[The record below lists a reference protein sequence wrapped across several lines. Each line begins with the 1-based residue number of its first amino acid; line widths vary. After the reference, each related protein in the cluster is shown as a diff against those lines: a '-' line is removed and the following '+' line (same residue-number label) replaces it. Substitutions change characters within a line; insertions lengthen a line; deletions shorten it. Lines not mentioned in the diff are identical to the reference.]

1 MRAHRVSFC
10 LKKILP
16 CVLAASS
23 TQAFAQVKI
32 SYGIPEGFSAVEM
45 DNSASYV
52 SSFNGRTL
60 PGLIAYS
67 LEQNR
72 LAFDP
77 VKYAENGVTVEE
89 IEAIRQV
96 VSTIDYKQCVNGCD
110 LRVAEHYVTID
121 KIRRTLQIRSSRDD
135 YLSPATTWGLINN
148 QSLDLRGS
156 SDSYRAMNLSGTTW
170 LGLPLRS
177 FGYMSWYGSRNRMR
191 GRSNSDQGI
200 SSYFLQKNF
209 HSAYVRA
216 GKQNSLDYASGS
228 VSTML
233 SPSFDQFVTIGSQNH
248 FRADRDTGSLV
259 LYSTAEGNYEFY
271 RNGRLILKRP
281 AILGRNEI
289 SFIDLPG
296 GYYPVEIRLVD
307 RNGNLINRETRDINN
322 LNFNGGG
329 SNSWHMTAGKEMG
342 AGGQLL
348 QAAVSRN
355 LSQFYLNASFI
366 SGDQSRWAG
375 ELNVTRPSRIG
386 TADLT
391 PTLGVLGG
399 ERGAGAYFNLSMNDP
414 VLGSLSA
421 SRYQISD
428 VSRFYWGTPSTSF
441 SYSRSVGDVML
452 GYNYNKHSRGEIQQ
466 AEARWHYRPNGLW
479 STFSLGVQKGGYG
492 RGDDGYAVYFNM
504 SWTLDKTQASFRA
517 ARQGGETQLSGDYR
531 KDFQDSYGTST
542 AGVTVNRN
550 STSNSVSV
558 YGSRSGTRGDTSLNL
573 GHSDFGSNADF
584 NYRGMLAASA
594 KGIAVG
600 RYSSSGSAMLLD
612 TPAIDGAS
620 YGFSVE
626 GHPVGG
632 GSTYAVPL
640 GQYRDVP
647 FARVLSNSEH
657 MDMSIEVPANVV
669 RAHPGQV
676 YAAQA
681 KVAINMVY
689 SGILTD
695 PSGNPQGGIIQE
707 TGDTAYPNG
716 LFSIA
721 SKTVL
726 TKITLR
732 QPGRHYTCDLGNA
745 INGSYYRCQ

>member
-1 MRAHRVSFC
+1 
-10 LKKILP
+10 
-16 CVLAASS
+16 
-23 TQAFAQVKI
+23 
-32 SYGIPEGFSAVEM
+32 M

-52 SSFNGRTL
+52 STFNGKTL

-67 LEQNR
+67 PQQNQ
-72 LAFDP
+72 LMFDP
-77 VKYAENGVTVEE
+77 VKYAENGVTLEE

-96 VSTIDYKQCVNGCD
+96 VSKIDYKQCVNGCD
-110 LRVAEHYVTID
+110 LRVAEHYVTMD

-156 SDSYRAMNLSGTTW
+156 SDSYRAMNVSGTTW

-191 GRSNSDQGI
+191 GQSNRNQGI

-209 HSAYVRA
+209 QSTYFRA

-233 SPSFDQFVTIGSQNH
+233 SPSFDQFVTIGSQDH
-248 FRADRDTGSLV
+248 LRADRDAGSLV

-307 RNGNLINRETRDINN
+307 RNGNLVNRETRDINN

-342 AGGQLL
+342 AGGQLF

-366 SGDQSRWAG
+366 TGDRSRWAG
-375 ELNVTRPSRIG
+375 EINATRPSRIG
-386 TADLT
+386 TVDLT
-391 PTLGVLGG
+391 PTVGLLSGELGTGG
-399 ERGAGAYFNLSMNDP
+399 YFNLWMNDP
-414 VLGSLSA
+414 VLGSLST
-421 SRYQISD
+421 SRYQSTS
-428 VSRFYWGTPSTSF
+428 VSRFYWGAPSTSL
-441 SYSRSVGDVML
+441 SYSRSVGEVVL
-452 GYNYNKHSRGEIQQ
+452 GYNYNKHSRGETQQ
-466 AEARWHYRPNGLW
+466 AEARWSYRPNGLW
-479 STFSLGVQKGGYG
+479 SSFSLGVQKGGYI
-492 RGDDGYAVYFNM
+492 RGDGGYAVYFNM
-504 SWTLDKTQASFRA
+504 AWTLDKAQASFRA
-517 ARQGGETQLSGDYR
+517 ARQGGETQLGSDYR
-531 KDFQDSYGTST
+531 KEFQDSYGAST
-542 AGVTVNRN
+542 AGVTVNRSN
-550 STSNSVSV
+550 SSNSVNL
-558 YGSRSGTRGDTSLNL
+558 YGSRSSTRGDTSLSL
-573 GHSDFGSNADF
+573 GHSGFGSNADF

-594 KGIAVG
+594 DGVALG
-600 RYSSSGSAMLLD
+600 RHSGSGSAILLE
-612 TPAIDGAS
+612 TPDIGGTA

-626 GHPVGG
+626 GHPVAG
-632 GSTYAVPL
+632 GSSYAVPL
-640 GQYRDVP
+640 NNYRDLP
-647 FARVLSNSEH
+647 FARVLSNSED
-657 MDMSIEVPANVV
+657 MDMNIEVPVNVV

-681 KVAINMVY
+681 KVAINMIY
-689 SGILTD
+689 SGILID
-695 PSGNPQGGIIQE
+695 ASGRPVGGKIRE

-716 LFSIA
+716 LFSVA
-721 SKTVL
+721 SKSVL
-726 TKITLR
+726 RKITVE
-732 QPGRHYTCDLGNA
+732 QPGRRYDCDLTNTF
-745 INGSYYRCQ
+745 NGSYYRCR

>member
-60 PGLIAYS
+60 PGVIAYS

-89 IEAIRQV
+89 IETIRQV

-121 KIRRTLQIRSSRDD
+121 KIRRTLQIGSSRDD

-156 SDSYRAMNLSGTTW
+156 SDSYRAMNVSGTTW
-170 LGLPLRS
+170 MGLPLRS
-177 FGYMSWYGSRNRMR
+177 FGYMSWYGGRNRMR
-191 GRSNSDQGI
+191 GRSQGDQGI

-228 VSTML
+228 VSTIL

-248 FRADRDTGSLV
+248 LRADRDTGSLV
-259 LYSTAEGNYEFY
+259 LYSTTEGNYEFY

-322 LNFNGGG
+322 LSFNGGG
-329 SNSWHMTAGKEMG
+329 GNAWHMSAGKEMDT
-342 AGGQLL
+342 GGQLF

-355 LSQFYLNASFI
+355 LSLFYLNASVMA
-366 SGDQSRWAG
+366 GDRSRWAG
-375 ELNVTRPSRIG
+375 EVNVTRPSSIG
-386 TADLT
+386 TADIT
-391 PTLGVLGG
+391 PTMGLLSGEQGTGG
-399 ERGAGAYFNLSMNDP
+399 YLNLSMSDP
-414 VLGSLSA
+414 VLGSFSA
-421 SRYQISD
+421 SRYQSTR
-428 VSRFYWGTPSTSF
+428 VSRFYWGAPSTSI
-441 SYSRSVGDVML
+441 SYSRSMGGASL
-452 GYNYNKHSRGEIQQ
+452 GYNYNKQSHGATQQ
-466 AEARWHYRPNGLW
+466 AEVRWNYRPNGLW
-479 STFSLGVQKGGYG
+479 STFSLGVQKGGYSQN
-492 RGDDGYAVYFNM
+492 DNGYAVYFNM
-504 SWTLDKTQASFRA
+504 TWTLDKAQASFRA
-517 ARQGGETQLSGDYR
+517 ARSGGDTQLSGDYR

-542 AGVTVNRN
+542 GGLTVNRISGQDSFN
-550 STSNSVSV
+550 L
-558 YGSRSGTRGDTSLNL
+558 YGSRSGTRGDASLNI
-573 GHSDFGSNADF
+573 GRSDHGSNADF
-584 NYRGMLAASA
+584 NYRGMVAASA
-594 KGIAVG
+594 EGIALG
-600 RYSSSGSAMLLD
+600 RYAGSGSAMLLD
-612 TPAIDGAS
+612 TPDIAGTA
-620 YGFSVE
+620 YGFRVE

-632 GSTYAVPL
+632 GGTYAVPL
-640 GQYRDVP
+640 NNYRDVP
-647 FARVLSNSEH
+647 FARVQSDSRN
-657 MDMSIEVPANVV
+657 MDMNIEVPANVI

-676 YAAQA
+676 YAVQA
-681 KVAINMVY
+681 KVTINMIY

-695 PSGNPQGGIIQE
+695 ASGKPIGGKILE

-726 TKITLR
+726 ATITVE
-732 QPGRHYTCDLGNA
+732 QPDRRYNCDLTNT